1 MAEQFQI
8 ELSDPDGTTLTV
20 GCAIDQG
27 DRQRRDGGNSR
38 DQERPPGWAR
48 HRLPARWRASP
59 AHRAIA
65 GITGLGGDLLGTRGL
80 APRRC
85 NRSFW
90 REG

>member
-38 DQERPPGWAR
+38 DQERPRGGRGTGCRRAGWLR
-48 HRLPARWRASP
+48 RR
-59 AHRAIA
+59 
-65 GITGLGGDLLGTRGL
+65 TGR
-80 APRRC
+80 
-85 NRSFW
+85 
-90 REG
+90 